1 MTDFQTHTLIFFV
14 LLWFFSLLFDIP
26 KHFIFKFEYNF
37 KYMFRIEYSETID
50 DAFEIVTWS
59 EIHVYTKWFI
69 WLFSFIVPVS
79 VIMRIND
86 YLLIIRSP
94 NFFDFFGYALI
105 HKKETNSA

>member
-1 MTDFQTHTLIFFV
+1 MTDCQTHTLIFFV

-86 YLLIIRSP
+86 YLLVIRSQ